1 VTRPRLPVRLV
12 VALSVASALAVFL
25 VYTAVAGGGT
35 PTIKPS
41 ELGARTGKVALVGMV
56 QRPIRGDAH
65 SAPGLR
71 FRLRDPN
78 GVGAAAVPV
87 VYHGSVPDLF
97 AAKRNVVVGGR
108 LEHGVFVASS
118 IVTKCPSKYAPA
130 KQQKS

>member
-1 VTRPRLPVRLV
+1 MARPRLPVRLV

-35 PTIKPS
+35 PHDQARAS
-41 ELGARTGKVALVGMV
+41 SRARTGKVALVGMV
-56 QRPIRGDAH
+56 LPRISGDSH
-65 SAPGLR
+65 SASGLR

-78 GVGAAAVPV
+78 GAGAAVVPV

-97 AAKRNVVVGGR
+97 AAKRNVVVGGQ

-130 KQQKS
+130 KQKT

>member
-41 ELGARTGKVALVGMV
+41 ELHARTGKVALVGMV
-56 QRPIRGDAH
+56 MRPIGDAH
-65 SAPGLR
+65 SRAGLR

-78 GVGAAAVPV
+78 GAGAAAVPV

-108 LEHGVFVASS
+108 LEHGVFVANS

-130 KQQKS
+130 KQKT

>member
-41 ELGARTGKVALVGMV
+41 QLGARTGKLALVGQV
-56 QRPIRGDAH
+56 VGPTRGDPHTTA
-65 SAPGLR
+65 GLR
-71 FRLRDPN
+71 FRLRDI
-78 GVGAAAVPV
+78 GVAGASAVPV

-97 AAKRNVVVGGR
+97 AVKRDVVVGGR
-108 LEHGVFVASS
+108 LRNGVFVANS
-118 IVTKCPSKYAPA
+118 IVTKCPSKYVPA
-130 KQQKS
+130 KQKT